1 MCVRVCAFFY
11 FFIFYFQFTYL
22 EALEC
27 ILPRSVLGARV
38 SWSCQKRLSKPST
51 WKRLS
56 ISIQGRDLPH
66 KQKRHIITSV
76 SDKVWVVSTVFSYF
90 FITVSSIFSSSK
102 TFLKLNFFSLPA
114 FQTRSRWSQP
124 SSLRAKTTRAAREP
138 RTTPPTQ

>member
-1 MCVRVCAFFY
+1 VCVCVR
-11 FFIFYFQFTYL
+11 FFIFLSFIFNLHTWRL
-22 EALEC
+22 LSVSCHEASWEQEC
-27 ILPRSVLGARV
+27 

-56 ISIQGRDLPH
+56 ISIKGRDLPH